1 MIAGAEVQP
10 EPLDRPRVVV
20 IAEDEVLIRWAL
32 AEQLR
37 AFGWNIIEVAT
48 ADDAIE
54 ILQTTAQV
62 DMVITDVNMPGR
74 ANGFELAAFV
84 ACERPTVTVVIMS
97 GNARPQDC
105 DERLFDIFV
114 SKPFDERELAVQ
126 LRNLI
131 HGNASA
137 G

>member
-10 EPLDRPRVVV
+10 EPLERPRVVV
-20 IAEDEVLIRWAL
+20 IAEDEILIRWAL
-32 AEQLR
+32 AEELR

-54 ILQTTAQV
+54 ILHTRIEV
-62 DMVITDVNMPGR
+62 DMVITDVNMPGT

-84 ACERPTVTVVIMS
+84 VCQRPAVTVVIMS

-105 DERLFDIFV
+105 DERLYDIFV
-114 SKPFDERELAVQ
+114 SKPFDERELAIQ
-126 LRNLI
+126 LRSLM
-131 HGNASA
+131 HGNASV